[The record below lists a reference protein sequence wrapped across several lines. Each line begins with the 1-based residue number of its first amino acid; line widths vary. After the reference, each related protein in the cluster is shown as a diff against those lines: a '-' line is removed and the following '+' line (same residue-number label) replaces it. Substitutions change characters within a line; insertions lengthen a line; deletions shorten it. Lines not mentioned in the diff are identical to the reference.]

1 MVKAGTIAGFALL
14 LLLAGC
20 FDVRSQDPGIEVLPD
35 SLGRVIPTSNELGI
49 SGYWYAYG
57 DQYDYP
63 SRCTTI
69 GLHSPDQCSR
79 IDTPDALPKLGFYN
93 SNGKMC
99 TAGQVAMV
107 INCPPGAGIGC
118 ESGGP
123 DYSNIWGAGI
133 GLDFGLEVAGGDNP
147 TAFLRLP
154 IMRQA
159 WDPTTH
165 HVAGVSFDLN
175 WFSKDAPHMRV
186 EFPFILSKTTRLP
199 SGKGTVGLVPGVP
212 PVLADTMGGVLPD
225 DPPPSEEYPS
235 GSPIW
240 GVTGGQWS
248 DDRVSPVSEGHNE
261 VRFDSLG
268 PPPETNYTWDVHE
281 LLGIQFHISTM
292 KARPIEYGFCISNLA
307 FLRD

>member
-1 MVKAGTIAGFALL
+1 MVKAGAMAGCTLV

-20 FDVRSQDPGIEVLPD
+20 FDVRSLEPGIEVLPD
-35 SLGRVIPTSNELGI
+35 SLGRVTPTSNELGI

-63 SRCTTI
+63 SRCTKI
-69 GLHSPDQCSR
+69 GLHSPDECSH
-79 IDTPDALPKLGFYN
+79 IDTPHALPRLGFYN
-93 SNGKMC
+93 TGGEMC

-107 INCPPGAGIGC
+107 SNCPPAPVIGC

-133 GLDFGLEVAGGDNP
+133 GLDFGLEVAGGDDP
-147 TAFLRLP
+147 AAFVRLP
-154 IMRQA
+154 KLRQA
-159 WDPTTH
+159 WDPTMH
-165 HVAGVSFDLN
+165 HVVGVSFDLN
-175 WFSKDAPHMRV
+175 WFSKEAPHMRV
-186 EFPFILSKTTRLP
+186 EFPFILPSPTALP
-199 SGKGTVGLVPGVP
+199 PHKGTVGLVPGVP
-212 PVLADTMGGVLPD
+212 PVLADTIGGVLPD

-248 DDRVSPVSEGHNE
+248 DDRVSLVHEGHNE

-268 PPPETNYTWDVHE
+268 PPPETDYDWNMHQ

-292 KARPIEYGFCISNLA
+292 KARAIDYGFCISNLA
-307 FLRD
+307 FIRE